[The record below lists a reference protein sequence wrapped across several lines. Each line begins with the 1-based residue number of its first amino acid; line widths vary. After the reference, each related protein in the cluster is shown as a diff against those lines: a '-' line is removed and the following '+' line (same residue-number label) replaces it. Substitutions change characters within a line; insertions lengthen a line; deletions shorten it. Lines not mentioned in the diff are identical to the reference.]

1 MAAAKASAKNVDFSN
16 VKDVGNFNKKR
27 IPAGDYLATISNI
40 EDAESKGDGVFQYL
54 VSIKINKKPSSV
66 FPYYCKLQENQLWKL
81 RNLLIAAGIQVPKRR
96 MKVDPNRLIGKIIG
110 VTVEDDEYDGKEQ
123 STVQGVFPASEL
135 SDGYSDDPNAED
147 SEDDAEDVEDEN
159 LEDLEDEE
167 PEDDEADM
175 EEEADPYADL
185 DRAALKA
192 ELKKRDSTFQ
202 ARKSQSDDD
211 LRALLR
217 EGDGAADEDDEDDEE
232 EEPTPPP
239 AKKRPAP
246 AARRSRRKAAPKAE
260 EVTDEELE
268 ELDID
273 DL

>member
-1 MAAAKASAKNVDFSN
+1 MAAAKASARNVDFSN
-16 VKDVGNFNKKR
+16 VKDAGNFNKKR

-40 EDAESKGDGVFQYL
+40 EDAESKSDGVFQYL

-81 RNLLIAAGIQVPKRR
+81 RNLLIAAGIQVPKRKI
-96 MKVDPNRLIGKIIG
+96 KVDPNRLIGKIIG

-123 STVQGVFPASEL
+123 STIQGVFPASEL
-135 SDGYSDDPNAED
+135 ADGYSDDPNAED
-147 SEDDAEDVEDEN
+147 DDDATEDEDEN
-159 LEDLEDEE
+159 LADLEDEE
-167 PEDDEADM
+167 PEDDEADIE
-175 EEEADPYADL
+175 EEEAEVDPYAAL
-185 DRAALKA
+185 DRAALKV
-192 ELKKRDSTFQ
+192 ELKKRDSSFQ
-202 ARKSQSDDD
+202 ARKSQTDDD

-217 EGDGAADEDDEDDEE
+217 EGDGAADDEDDEEE

-239 AKKRPAP
+239 AKKAAP
-246 AARRSRRKAAPKAE
+246 AARRSRRKAAPKPA

>member
-1 MAAAKASAKNVDFSN
+1 MATKASAQNVDFSN
-16 VKDVGNFNKKR
+16 VKDGGNFNKNR
-27 IPAGDYLATISNI
+27 IPAGDYLATVTKV
-40 EDAESKGDGVFQYL
+40 EDAESKKDGAFQYL
-54 VSIKINKKPSSV
+54 ISIKINKRPSSV

-81 RNLLIAAGIQVPKRR
+81 RNILIAAGITVPKRR
-96 MKVDPNRLIGKIIG
+96 VKVDPNRLVGKTIG
-110 VTVEDDEYDGKEQ
+110 VTVEDADYDGKDQ
-123 STVQGVFPASEL
+123 SEIGGVFPASEL
-135 SDGYSDDPNAED
+135 SDGYSDDPNADED
-147 SEDDAEDVEDEN
+147 EDGAEDVEDEN

-167 PEDDEADM
+167 PEDEDDEVEADD
-175 EEEADPYADL
+175 EPIDPYADL

-192 ELKKRDSTFQ
+192 ELKKRDSAFQ

-217 EGDGAADEDDEDDEE
+217 EGDGAADEDDEEE

-239 AKKRPAP
+239 AKKKAAP
-246 AARRSRRKAAPKAE
+246 AARRSRRKAAPKPE